1 MCRLSAFNSGGT
13 GALRVGRT
21 SPGTFPRSSV
31 GMRGK
36 SPPPPRSQ
44 NFFVKTGR
52 KPRWTFG
59 VPGSKIRLFQT
70 GPDTGCR
77 SMMITS
83 SPTSFSYASKGETAR
98 RLARRLSLFY
108 SRTSTGPAMSNR
120 SGWTA
125 QSRAST
131 CTPSRAARRR
141 ASPNSGWVRSLGS
154 IHSTS
159 PIWTTKHT
167 AAS

>member
-21 SPGTFPRSSV
+21 SPATFPRSSV

-44 NFFVKTGR
+44 NFFVKTER

-59 VPGSKIRLFQT
+59 VPGSKIRLFQK
-70 GPDTGCR
+70 GPDTGCQ
-77 SMMITS
+77 SMMMIS
-83 SPTSFSYASKGETAR
+83 SPTSILICLKR
-98 RLARRLSLFY
+98 RDGAPVGATSFLFY
-108 SRTSTGPAMSNR
+108 SRTSTGPAMFSR

-131 CTPSRAARRR
+131 CTPARAARRR

>member
-21 SPGTFPRSSV
+21 SPATFPRSSV

-59 VPGSKIRLFQT
+59 VPGSKIRLFQK
-70 GPDTGCR
+70 GPDTGCQ

-98 RLARRLSLFY
+98 RLARRLSPCRQKNP
-108 SRTSTGPAMSNR
+108 RTFLSACQNAVTFAPHCGAKVLASLAEILAQQGFR
-120 SGWTA
+120 S
-125 QSRAST
+125 
-131 CTPSRAARRR
+131 
-141 ASPNSGWVRSLGS
+141 
-154 IHSTS
+154 I
-159 PIWTTKHT
+159 
-167 AAS
+167 